1 VDCVDKSLK
10 ISTTIA
16 LFVVLFFCFNYIFA
30 SSYIYELIKSS
41 DVSSIATNAN
51 PSFTF
56 ESQAQV
62 LMEPETG
69 NIIYANNAEEKMLPA
84 SVTKLMTL
92 LLLMEKIDSGALNYS
107 DTITCSENASQMGG
121 SQIWFEEGES
131 LTVDE
136 ALKAICIVS
145 ANDVTVAVAEKIGG
159 SEENFAS
166 MMNEKAKS
174 LGMNNTH
181 YMNSHGIDEEGH
193 YTCAYDQAILAREL
207 ISKHPNILKYTS
219 IWMDTLRNGETELN
233 STNKLIRFYDGAT
246 GLKTGYT
253 SLAMY
258 NLVGTATRGNT
269 TFISV
274 IMKAPSSDVRLK
286 ETKMLLDYGFSNFE
300 TKKIASQNNDLDE
313 IDVDKNINENLK
325 TKISGDVY
333 ALCKKGEDSQ
343 YETNIIYDENIRAPL
358 HEGDVVGKFQILNN
372 GEIFDEKDIICIND
386 VLKSNF
392 LDYLIYFFNNY
403 FKAQ

>member
-1 VDCVDKSLK
+1 MNKSFK
-10 ISTTIA
+10 ILTVFA
-16 LFVVLFFCFNYIFA
+16 LLFVLFFYSNF
-30 SSYIYELIKSS
+30 IYANGYLYDLIQRS

-51 PSFTF
+51 PSFSF
-56 ESQAQV
+56 ESEAQV
-62 LMEPETG
+62 LMEVETG
-69 NIIYANNAEEKMLPA
+69 NILYANNAEEKMLPA

-92 LLLMEKIDSGALNYS
+92 LLLMEKIDSGTISYS
-107 DTITCSENASQMGG
+107 DTIICSKNASEMGG

-136 ALKAICIVS
+136 ALKAICVVS

-159 SEENFAS
+159 SEENFVQ
-166 MMNEKAKS
+166 MMNENAKS

-193 YTCAYDQAILAREL
+193 YTCAYDQALLAREL
-207 ISKHPNILKYTS
+207 ITKHPNILKYTS
-219 IWMDTLRNGETELN
+219 IWMDTLRNGETELT

-258 NLVGTATRGNT
+258 NLVGSATRGNT

-286 ETKMLLDYGFSNFE
+286 ETKTLLDYGFSNFE
-300 TKKIASQNNDLDE
+300 TKKLVSQNNDLDE
-313 IDVDKNINENLK
+313 IDVDKNITEKLK
-325 TKISGDVY
+325 TKICEDVY
-333 ALCKKGEDSQ
+333 ALCEKGSQ
-343 YETNIIYDENIRAPL
+343 SNFETNIVYNENICAPL
-358 HEGDVVGKFQILNN
+358 HEGDVVGKIQILNN
-372 GEIFDEKDIICIND
+372 GELFDEKNIICIND

-392 LDYLIYFFNNY
+392 LDYFKYLFNN
-403 FKAQ
+403 FF

>member
-1 VDCVDKSLK
+1 MNKSFK
-10 ISTTIA
+10 ILTVFA
-16 LFVVLFFCFNYIFA
+16 LLFVLFFYSNF
-30 SSYIYELIKSS
+30 IYANGYLYDLIQRS

-51 PSFTF
+51 PSFNF
-56 ESQAQV
+56 ESEAQV
-62 LMEPETG
+62 LMEVETG
-69 NIIYANNAEEKMLPA
+69 NILYANNAEKKMLPA

-92 LLLMEKIDSGALNYS
+92 LLLMEKIDSGTISYS
-107 DTITCSENASQMGG
+107 DTIICSKNASEMGG

-136 ALKAICIVS
+136 ALKAICVVS

-159 SEENFAS
+159 SEENFVQ

-181 YMNSHGIDEEGH
+181 YINSHGIDEDGH
-193 YTCAYDQAILAREL
+193 YTCAYDQALLAREL
-207 ISKHPNILKYTS
+207 ITKHPNILKYTS
-219 IWMDTLRNGETELN
+219 IWMDTLRNGETELT

-258 NLVGTATRGNT
+258 NLVGSATRGNT

-286 ETKMLLDYGFSNFE
+286 ETKTLLDYGFSNFE
-300 TKKIASQNNDLDE
+300 TKKLVSQNNDLDE
-313 IDVDKNINENLK
+313 IDVDKNITEKLK
-325 TKISGDVY
+325 TKICEDVY
-333 ALCKKGEDSQ
+333 ALCEKGSQ
-343 YETNIIYDENIRAPL
+343 PNFETNIVYNEKICAPL
-358 HEGDVVGKFQILNN
+358 YEGDVVGKIQILNN
-372 GEIFDEKDIICIND
+372 GELFDEKNIICTND

-392 LDYLIYFFNNY
+392 LDYFKYLFYNFF
-403 FKAQ
+403 

>member
-1 VDCVDKSLK
+1 MDKSLK

-69 NIIYANNAEEKMLPA
+69 NVIYANNAEEKMLPA

-159 SEENFAS
+159 SEENFVS
-166 MMNEKAKS
+166 MMNEKAKL

-403 FKAQ
+403 FQAQ

>member
-1 VDCVDKSLK
+1 MNKSFK
-10 ISTTIA
+10 ILTVFA
-16 LFVVLFFCFNYIFA
+16 LLFVLFFYSNF
-30 SSYIYELIKSS
+30 IYANGYLYDLIQRS

-51 PSFTF
+51 PSFSF
-56 ESQAQV
+56 ESEAQV
-62 LMEPETG
+62 LMEVETG
-69 NIIYANNAEEKMLPA
+69 NILYANNAEEKMLPA
-84 SVTKLMTL
+84 SVTKLITL
-92 LLLMEKIDSGALNYS
+92 LLLMEKIDSGSISYS
-107 DTITCSENASQMGG
+107 DTIICSKNASEMGG

-136 ALKAICIVS
+136 ALKAICVVS

-159 SEENFAS
+159 SEENFVQ

-181 YMNSHGIDEEGH
+181 YINSHGIDEDGH
-193 YTCAYDQAILAREL
+193 YTCAYDQALLAREL
-207 ISKHPNILKYTS
+207 ITKHPNILKYTS
-219 IWMDTLRNGETELN
+219 IWMDTLRNGETELT

-258 NLVGTATRGNT
+258 NLVGSATRGNT

-286 ETKMLLDYGFSNFE
+286 ETKTLLDYGFSNFE
-300 TKKIASQNNDLDE
+300 TKKLVSQNNDLDE
-313 IDVDKNINENLK
+313 IDVDKNITEKLK
-325 TKISGDVY
+325 TKICEDVY
-333 ALCKKGEDSQ
+333 ALCEKGSQ
-343 YETNIIYDENIRAPL
+343 PNFETNIVYNENICAPL
-358 HEGDVVGKFQILNN
+358 HEGDVVGKIQILNN
-372 GEIFDEKDIICIND
+372 GELFDEKNIICIND

-392 LDYLIYFFNNY
+392 LDYFKYLFNN
-403 FKAQ
+403 FF

>member
-1 VDCVDKSLK
+1 MDKSLK

>member
-1 VDCVDKSLK
+1 MNKSLK
-10 ISTTIA
+10 ILTVFA
-16 LFVVLFFCFNYIFA
+16 LLFVLFFYSNF
-30 SSYIYELIKSS
+30 IYANGYLYDLIQRS

-51 PSFTF
+51 PSFSF
-56 ESQAQV
+56 ESEAQV
-62 LMEPETG
+62 LMEVETG
-69 NIIYANNAEEKMLPA
+69 NILYANNAEEKMLPA

-92 LLLMEKIDSGALNYS
+92 LLLMEKIDSGTISYS
-107 DTITCSENASQMGG
+107 DTIICSKNASEMGG

-136 ALKAICIVS
+136 ALKAICVVS

-159 SEENFAS
+159 SEENFVQ

-181 YMNSHGIDEEGH
+181 YINSHGIDEDGH
-193 YTCAYDQAILAREL
+193 YTCAYDQALLAREL
-207 ISKHPNILKYTS
+207 ITKHPNILKYTS
-219 IWMDTLRNGETELN
+219 IWMDTLRNGETELT

-258 NLVGTATRGNT
+258 NLVGSATRGNT

-286 ETKMLLDYGFSNFE
+286 ETKTLLDYGFSNFE
-300 TKKIASQNNDLDE
+300 TKKLVSQNNDLDE
-313 IDVDKNINENLK
+313 IDVDKNITEKLK
-325 TKISGDVY
+325 TKICEDVY
-333 ALCKKGEDSQ
+333 ALCEKGSQ
-343 YETNIIYDENIRAPL
+343 PNFETNIVYNENICAPL
-358 HEGDVVGKFQILNN
+358 HEGDVVGKIQILNN
-372 GEIFDEKDIICIND
+372 GELFDEKNIICIND

-392 LDYLIYFFNNY
+392 LDYFKYLFYNFF
-403 FKAQ
+403 

>member
-1 VDCVDKSLK
+1 MNKSFK
-10 ISTTIA
+10 ILTVFA
-16 LFVVLFFCFNYIFA
+16 LLFVLFFYSNF
-30 SSYIYELIKSS
+30 IYANGYLYDLIQRS

-51 PSFTF
+51 PSFSF
-56 ESQAQV
+56 ESEAQV
-62 LMEPETG
+62 LMEVETG
-69 NIIYANNAEEKMLPA
+69 NILYANNAEEKMLPA

-92 LLLMEKIDSGALNYS
+92 LLLMEKIDSGTISYS
-107 DTITCSENASQMGG
+107 DTIICSKNASEMGG

-136 ALKAICIVS
+136 ALKAICVVS

-159 SEENFAS
+159 SEENFVQ

-193 YTCAYDQAILAREL
+193 YTCAYDQALLAREL
-207 ISKHPNILKYTS
+207 ITKHPNILKYTS
-219 IWMDTLRNGETELN
+219 IWMDTLRNGETELT

-258 NLVGTATRGNT
+258 NLVGSATRGNT

-274 IMKAPSSDVRLK
+274 MMKAPSSDVRLK
-286 ETKMLLDYGFSNFE
+286 ETKTLLDYGFSNFE
-300 TKKIASQNNDLDE
+300 TKKLVSQNNDLDE
-313 IDVDKNINENLK
+313 IDVDKNITEKLK
-325 TKISGDVY
+325 TKICEDVY
-333 ALCKKGEDSQ
+333 ALCEKGSQ
-343 YETNIIYDENIRAPL
+343 PNFETNIVYNEKICAPL
-358 HEGDVVGKFQILNN
+358 YEGDVVGKIQILNN
-372 GEIFDEKDIICIND
+372 GELFDEKNIICIND

-392 LDYLIYFFNNY
+392 LDYLIYFFDNY
-403 FKAQ
+403 FQAQ

>member
-1 VDCVDKSLK
+1 MNKSFK
-10 ISTTIA
+10 ILTVFA
-16 LFVVLFFCFNYIFA
+16 LLFVLFFYSNF
-30 SSYIYELIKSS
+30 IYANGYLYDLIQRS

-51 PSFTF
+51 PSFSF
-56 ESQAQV
+56 ESEAQV
-62 LMEPETG
+62 LMEVETG
-69 NIIYANNAEEKMLPA
+69 NILYANNAEEKMLPA

-92 LLLMEKIDSGALNYS
+92 LLLMEKIDSGSISYS
-107 DTITCSENASQMGG
+107 DTIICSKNASEMGG

-136 ALKAICIVS
+136 ALKAICVVS

-159 SEENFAS
+159 SEENFVQ

-181 YMNSHGIDEEGH
+181 YINSHGIDEDGH
-193 YTCAYDQAILAREL
+193 YTCAYDQALLAREL
-207 ISKHPNILKYTS
+207 ITKHPNILKYTS
-219 IWMDTLRNGETELN
+219 IWMDTLRNGETELT

-258 NLVGTATRGNT
+258 NLVGSATRGNT

-286 ETKMLLDYGFSNFE
+286 ETKTLLDYGFSNFE
-300 TKKIASQNNDLDE
+300 TKKLVSQNNDLDE
-313 IDVDKNINENLK
+313 IDVDKNITEKLK
-325 TKISGDVY
+325 TKICEDVY
-333 ALCKKGEDSQ
+333 ALCEKGSQ
-343 YETNIIYDENIRAPL
+343 PNFETNIVYNENICAPL
-358 HEGDVVGKFQILNN
+358 HEGDVVGKIQILNN
-372 GEIFDEKDIICIND
+372 GELFDEKNIICIND

-392 LDYLIYFFNNY
+392 LDYFKYLFNN
-403 FKAQ
+403 FF

>member
-1 VDCVDKSLK
+1 MNKSFK
-10 ISTTIA
+10 ILIVFA
-16 LFVVLFFCFNYIFA
+16 LLFVLFFYSNF
-30 SSYIYELIKSS
+30 IYANGYLYDLIQRS

-51 PSFTF
+51 PSFSF
-56 ESQAQV
+56 ESEAQV
-62 LMEPETG
+62 LMEVETG
-69 NIIYANNAEEKMLPA
+69 NILYANNAEEKMLPA

-92 LLLMEKIDSGALNYS
+92 LLLMEKIDSGIISYS
-107 DTITCSENASQMGG
+107 DTITCSKNASEMGG

-136 ALKAICIVS
+136 ALKAICVVS

-159 SEENFAS
+159 SEENFVQ

-219 IWMDTLRNGETELN
+219 IWMDTLRNGETELT

-258 NLVGTATRGNT
+258 NLVGSATRGNT

-286 ETKMLLDYGFSNFE
+286 ETKTLLDYGFSNFE
-300 TKKIASQNNDLDE
+300 TKKLVSQNNDLDE
-313 IDVDKNINENLK
+313 IDVDKNITEKLK
-325 TKISGDVY
+325 TKICEDVY
-333 ALCKKGEDSQ
+333 ALCEKGSQ
-343 YETNIIYDENIRAPL
+343 PNFETNIVYNEKICAPL
-358 HEGDVVGKFQILNN
+358 YEGDVVGKIQILNN
-372 GEIFDEKDIICIND
+372 GELFDEKNIICIND

-392 LDYLIYFFNNY
+392 LDYLIYFFDNY
-403 FKAQ
+403 FQAQ

>member
-1 VDCVDKSLK
+1 MNKSLK
-10 ISTTIA
+10 ILTVFA
-16 LFVVLFFCFNYIFA
+16 LLFVLFFYSNF
-30 SSYIYELIKSS
+30 IYANGYLYDLIQRS

-51 PSFTF
+51 PSFSF
-56 ESQAQV
+56 ESEAQV
-62 LMEPETG
+62 LMEVETG
-69 NIIYANNAEEKMLPA
+69 NILYANNAEEKMLPA

-92 LLLMEKIDSGALNYS
+92 LLLMEKIDSGTISYS
-107 DTITCSENASQMGG
+107 DTIICSKNASEMGG

-136 ALKAICIVS
+136 ALKAICVVS

-159 SEENFAS
+159 SEENFVQ

-181 YMNSHGIDEEGH
+181 YINSHGIDEDGH
-193 YTCAYDQAILAREL
+193 YTCAYDQALLAREL
-207 ISKHPNILKYTS
+207 ITKHPNILKYTS
-219 IWMDTLRNGETELN
+219 IWMDTLRNGETELT

-258 NLVGTATRGNT
+258 NLVGSATRGNT

-286 ETKMLLDYGFSNFE
+286 ETKTLLDYGFSNFE
-300 TKKIASQNNDLDE
+300 TKKLVSQNNDLDE
-313 IDVDKNINENLK
+313 IDVDKNITEKLK
-325 TKISGDVY
+325 TKICEDVY
-333 ALCKKGEDSQ
+333 ALCEKGSQ
-343 YETNIIYDENIRAPL
+343 PNFETNIVYNENICAPL
-358 HEGDVVGKFQILNN
+358 HEGDVVGKIQILNN
-372 GEIFDEKDIICIND
+372 GELFDEKNIICIND

-392 LDYLIYFFNNY
+392 LDYTKYLFNN
-403 FKAQ
+403 FF

>member
-1 VDCVDKSLK
+1 MDKSLK

-16 LFVVLFFCFNYIFA
+16 LFVVLFFCSNYIFA

-121 SQIWFEEGES
+121 SQIWFEEGET

-159 SEENFAS
+159 SEENFVS

-403 FKAQ
+403 FQAQ

>member
-1 VDCVDKSLK
+1 MDKSLK

-92 LLLMEKIDSGALNYS
+92 LLLMERIDSGALNYS

>member
-1 VDCVDKSLK
+1 MDKSLK

-16 LFVVLFFCFNYIFA
+16 LFVVLFFCSNYIFA

-69 NIIYANNAEEKMLPA
+69 NVIYANNAEEKMLPA

-92 LLLMEKIDSGALNYS
+92 LLLMERIDSGALNYS

-121 SQIWFEEGES
+121 SQIWFEEGEA

-159 SEENFAS
+159 SEENFVS

-219 IWMDTLRNGETELN
+219 IWTDTLRNGETELN

-403 FKAQ
+403 FQAQ

>member
-1 VDCVDKSLK
+1 MNKSFK
-10 ISTTIA
+10 ILTVFA
-16 LFVVLFFCFNYIFA
+16 LLFVLFFYSNF
-30 SSYIYELIKSS
+30 IYANGYLYDLIQRS

-51 PSFTF
+51 PSFSF
-56 ESQAQV
+56 ESEAQV
-62 LMEPETG
+62 LMEVETG
-69 NIIYANNAEEKMLPA
+69 NILYANNAEEKMLPA

-92 LLLMEKIDSGALNYS
+92 LLLMEKIDSGTISYS
-107 DTITCSENASQMGG
+107 DTIICSKNASEMGG

-136 ALKAICIVS
+136 ALKAICVVS

-159 SEENFAS
+159 SEENFVQ

-181 YMNSHGIDEEGH
+181 YINSHGIDEDGH
-193 YTCAYDQAILAREL
+193 YTCAYDQALLAREL
-207 ISKHPNILKYTS
+207 ITKHPNILKYTS
-219 IWMDTLRNGETELN
+219 IWMDTLRNGETELT

-258 NLVGTATRGNT
+258 NLVGSATRGNT

-286 ETKMLLDYGFSNFE
+286 ETKTLLDYGFSNFE
-300 TKKIASQNNDLDE
+300 TKKLVSQNNDLDE
-313 IDVDKNINENLK
+313 IDVDKNITEKLK
-325 TKISGDVY
+325 TKICEDVY
-333 ALCKKGEDSQ
+333 ALCEKGSQ
-343 YETNIIYDENIRAPL
+343 PNFETNIVYNENICAPL
-358 HEGDVVGKFQILNN
+358 HEGDVVGKIQILNN
-372 GEIFDEKDIICIND
+372 GELFDEKNIICIND

-392 LDYLIYFFNNY
+392 LDYFKYLFNN
-403 FKAQ
+403 FF

>member
-1 VDCVDKSLK
+1 MNKSLK
-10 ISTTIA
+10 ILTVFA
-16 LFVVLFFCFNYIFA
+16 LLFVLFFYSNF
-30 SSYIYELIKSS
+30 IYANGYLYDLIQRS

-51 PSFTF
+51 PSFSF
-56 ESQAQV
+56 ESEAQV
-62 LMEPETG
+62 LMEVETG
-69 NIIYANNAEEKMLPA
+69 NILYANNAEEKMLPA

-92 LLLMEKIDSGALNYS
+92 LLLMEKIDSGSISYS
-107 DTITCSENASQMGG
+107 DTIICSKNASEMGG

-136 ALKAICIVS
+136 ALKAICVVS

-159 SEENFAS
+159 SEENFVQ

-181 YMNSHGIDEEGH
+181 YINSHGIDEDGH
-193 YTCAYDQAILAREL
+193 YTCAYDQALLAREL
-207 ISKHPNILKYTS
+207 ITKHPNILKYTS
-219 IWMDTLRNGETELN
+219 IWMDTLRNGETELT

-258 NLVGTATRGNT
+258 NLVGSATRGNT

-286 ETKMLLDYGFSNFE
+286 ETKTLLDYGFSNFE
-300 TKKIASQNNDLDE
+300 TKKLVSQNNDLDE
-313 IDVDKNINENLK
+313 IDVDKNITEKLK
-325 TKISGDVY
+325 TKICEDVY
-333 ALCKKGEDSQ
+333 ALCEKGSQ
-343 YETNIIYDENIRAPL
+343 PNFETNIVYNENICAPL
-358 HEGDVVGKFQILNN
+358 HEGDVVGKIQILNN
-372 GEIFDEKDIICIND
+372 GELFDEKNIICIND

-392 LDYLIYFFNNY
+392 LDYFKYLFYNFF
-403 FKAQ
+403 

>member
-1 VDCVDKSLK
+1 MNKSFK
-10 ISTTIA
+10 ILTVFA
-16 LFVVLFFCFNYIFA
+16 LLFVLFFYSNF
-30 SSYIYELIKSS
+30 IYANGYLYDLIQRS

-51 PSFTF
+51 PSFSF
-56 ESQAQV
+56 ESEAQV
-62 LMEPETG
+62 LMEVETG
-69 NIIYANNAEEKMLPA
+69 NILYANNAEEKMLPA

-92 LLLMEKIDSGALNYS
+92 LLLMEKIDSGTISYS
-107 DTITCSENASQMGG
+107 DTIICSKNASEMGG

-136 ALKAICIVS
+136 ALKAICVVS

-159 SEENFAS
+159 SEENFVQ

-181 YMNSHGIDEEGH
+181 YINSHGIDEDGH
-193 YTCAYDQAILAREL
+193 YTCAYDQALLAREL
-207 ISKHPNILKYTS
+207 ITKHPNILKYTS
-219 IWMDTLRNGETELN
+219 IWMDTLRNGETELT

-258 NLVGTATRGNT
+258 NLVGSATRGNT

-286 ETKMLLDYGFSNFE
+286 ETKTLLDYGFSNFE
-300 TKKIASQNNDLDE
+300 TKKLVSQNNDLDE
-313 IDVDKNINENLK
+313 IDVDKNITEKLK
-325 TKISGDVY
+325 TKICEDVY
-333 ALCKKGEDSQ
+333 ALCEKGSQ
-343 YETNIIYDENIRAPL
+343 PNFETNIVYNEKICAPL
-358 HEGDVVGKFQILNN
+358 YEGDVVGKIQILNN
-372 GEIFDEKDIICIND
+372 GELFDEKNIICIND

-392 LDYLIYFFNNY
+392 LDYFKYLFYNFF
-403 FKAQ
+403 

>member
-1 VDCVDKSLK
+1 MDKSLK

-159 SEENFAS
+159 SEENFVS
-166 MMNEKAKS
+166 MMNEKAKL

>member
-1 VDCVDKSLK
+1 MNKSFK
-10 ISTTIA
+10 ILIVFA
-16 LFVVLFFCFNYIFA
+16 LLFVLFFYSNF
-30 SSYIYELIKSS
+30 IYANGYLYDLIQRS

-51 PSFTF
+51 PSFSF
-56 ESQAQV
+56 ESEAQV
-62 LMEPETG
+62 LMEVETG
-69 NIIYANNAEEKMLPA
+69 NILYANNAEEKMLPA

-92 LLLMEKIDSGALNYS
+92 LLLMEKIDSGIISYS
-107 DTITCSENASQMGG
+107 DTITCSKNASEMGG

-136 ALKAICIVS
+136 ALKAICVVS

-159 SEENFAS
+159 SEENFVQ

-193 YTCAYDQAILAREL
+193 YTCAYDQALLAREL
-207 ISKHPNILKYTS
+207 ITKHPNILKYTS
-219 IWMDTLRNGETELN
+219 IWMDTLRNGETELT

-258 NLVGTATRGNT
+258 NLVGSATRGNT

-286 ETKMLLDYGFSNFE
+286 ETKTLLDYGFSNFE
-300 TKKIASQNNDLDE
+300 TKKLVSQNNDLDE
-313 IDVDKNINENLK
+313 IDVDKNITEKLK
-325 TKISGDVY
+325 TKICEDVY
-333 ALCKKGEDSQ
+333 ALCEKGSQ
-343 YETNIIYDENIRAPL
+343 PNFETNIVYNEKICAPL
-358 HEGDVVGKFQILNN
+358 YEGDVVGKIQILNN
-372 GEIFDEKDIICIND
+372 GELFDEKNIICIND

-392 LDYLIYFFNNY
+392 LDYLIYFFDNY
-403 FKAQ
+403 FQAQ

>member
-1 VDCVDKSLK
+1 MNKSFK
-10 ISTTIA
+10 ILTVFA
-16 LFVVLFFCFNYIFA
+16 LLFVLFFYSNF
-30 SSYIYELIKSS
+30 IYANGYLYDLIQRS
-41 DVSSIATNAN
+41 DISSIATNAN
-51 PSFTF
+51 PSFSF
-56 ESQAQV
+56 ESEAQV
-62 LMEPETG
+62 LMEVETG
-69 NIIYANNAEEKMLPA
+69 NILYANNAEEKMLPA

-92 LLLMEKIDSGALNYS
+92 LLLMEKIDSGSISYS
-107 DTITCSENASQMGG
+107 DTIICSKNASEMGG

-136 ALKAICIVS
+136 ALKAICVVS

-159 SEENFAS
+159 SEENFVQ

-181 YMNSHGIDEEGH
+181 YINSHGIDEDGH
-193 YTCAYDQAILAREL
+193 YTCAYDQALLAREL
-207 ISKHPNILKYTS
+207 ITKHPNILKYTS
-219 IWMDTLRNGETELN
+219 IWMDTLRNGETELT

-258 NLVGTATRGNT
+258 NLVGSATRGNT

-286 ETKMLLDYGFSNFE
+286 ETKTLLDYGFSNFE
-300 TKKIASQNNDLDE
+300 TKKLVSQNNDLDE
-313 IDVDKNINENLK
+313 IDVDKNITEKLK
-325 TKISGDVY
+325 TKICEDVY
-333 ALCKKGEDSQ
+333 ALCEKGSQ
-343 YETNIIYDENIRAPL
+343 PNFETNIVYNENICAPL
-358 HEGDVVGKFQILNN
+358 HEGDVVGKIQILNN
-372 GEIFDEKDIICIND
+372 GELFDEKNIICIND

-392 LDYLIYFFNNY
+392 LDYFKYLFNN
-403 FKAQ
+403 FF

>member
-1 VDCVDKSLK
+1 MDKSLK

-145 ANDVTVAVAEKIGG
+145 ATDVTVAVAEKIGG
-159 SEENFAS
+159 SEENFVS

-403 FKAQ
+403 FQAQ

>member
-1 VDCVDKSLK
+1 MNKSFK
-10 ISTTIA
+10 ILTVFA
-16 LFVVLFFCFNYIFA
+16 LLFVLFFYSNF
-30 SSYIYELIKSS
+30 IYANGYLYDLIQRS

-51 PSFTF
+51 PSFSF
-56 ESQAQV
+56 ESEAQV
-62 LMEPETG
+62 LMEVETG
-69 NIIYANNAEEKMLPA
+69 NILYANNAEEKMLPA

-92 LLLMEKIDSGALNYS
+92 LLLMEKIDSGTISYS
-107 DTITCSENASQMGG
+107 DTIICSKNASEMGG

-136 ALKAICIVS
+136 ALKAICVVS

-159 SEENFAS
+159 SEENFVQ

-193 YTCAYDQAILAREL
+193 YTCAYDQALLAREL
-207 ISKHPNILKYTS
+207 ITKHPNILKYTS
-219 IWMDTLRNGETELN
+219 IWMDTLRNGETELT

-258 NLVGTATRGNT
+258 NLVGSATRGNT

-286 ETKMLLDYGFSNFE
+286 ETKTLLDYGFSNFE
-300 TKKIASQNNDLDE
+300 TKKLVSQNNDLDE
-313 IDVDKNINENLK
+313 IDVDKNITEKLK
-325 TKISGDVY
+325 TKICEDVY
-333 ALCKKGEDSQ
+333 ALCEKGSQ
-343 YETNIIYDENIRAPL
+343 PNFETNIVYNEKICAPL
-358 HEGDVVGKFQILNN
+358 YEGDVVGKIQILNN
-372 GEIFDEKDIICIND
+372 GELFDEKNIICIND

-392 LDYLIYFFNNY
+392 LDYLIYFFDNY
-403 FKAQ
+403 FQAQ

>member
-1 VDCVDKSLK
+1 MDKSLK

-219 IWMDTLRNGETELN
+219 IWTDTLRNGETELN

-403 FKAQ
+403 FQAQ

>member
-1 VDCVDKSLK
+1 MDKSLK

-159 SEENFAS
+159 SEENFVS
-166 MMNEKAKS
+166 MMNEKAKL

-246 GLKTGYT
+246 GLKTGYA